1 MDINELIIEGKSFY
15 FIEGEFSNHINDAP
29 NYAKWKEKCKRF
41 LNLNFKND
49 KYIENFE
56 KNCAVY
62 DNSHT
67 QNELIGILEAFRDMP
82 SIIQKPTSRSKG
94 VPDTVV
100 NVHQNQKQVQEQEQT
115 QSQEIALNIF
125 LESIKDEL
133 TGKQFKELQTI
144 VSEEQEPEKA
154 KSKVIEKLKSFG
166 ENVLTNIVANV
177 ITNPTIWGGLM

>member
-1 MDINELIIEGKSFY
+1 MDINDLITEGKSFY
-15 FIEGEFSNHINDAP
+15 FIDREFSNYINDAP

-41 LNLNFKND
+41 LNLNFESD

-67 QNELIGILEAFRDMP
+67 HNELIGILEAFKDMP
-82 SIIQKPTSRSKG
+82 SIIQKPTSKSKNT
-94 VPDTVV
+94 PTTVV
-100 NVHQNQKQVQEQEQT
+100 NVNQKQQQEQS
-115 QSQEIALNIF
+115 QSQEIAIHIF
-125 LESIKDEL
+125 LEAIKDEL
-133 TGKQFKELQTI
+133 KGKQLKEI
-144 VSEEQEPEKA
+144 KAIIAEEPEPEKA

-166 ENVLTNIVANV
+166 EDVLTNIVANV